1 MDGKNQ
7 WKLSWAV
14 IKWNL
19 LPPVIIKH
27 DSLEW
32 IHTKRAPSNS
42 DAVEN
47 VERGKKSEKW
57 EVDTD

>member
-27 DSLEW
+27 DSLEYTG
-32 IHTKRAPSNS
+32 IS

-47 VERGKKSEKW
+47 VESEKW